1 MCREF
6 MIESKNNFKVLKSKA
21 SSDIR
26 ACFSFVEK
34 SDFIRIKF
42 LEICNIFEDFKCPGS
57 IGWICLNNF
66 LIIRE
71 FKEKFIKSFI
81 GEFSEIVIKKTFKYT
96 FNISKFSKE
105 FNHRKSWCNNLFC
118 FNNFL
123 CSRVF
128 FFNLF
133 SIIFHKMII

>member
-1 MCREF
+1 MRREF
-6 MIESKNNFKVLKSKA
+6 MIKSKNYFKVLKSKA
-21 SSDIR
+21 SSDIGP
-26 ACFSFVEK
+26 CFSFVEK
-34 SDFIRIKF
+34 SNFIRIEF
-42 LEICNIFEDFKCPGS
+42 LEIGYTIENFDCPGS
-57 IGWICLNNF
+57 IGWISLNNF